1 MTRSILPPPV
11 FRTWMLL
18 RSLVQEGADT
28 PPLSLQQLVEITDQA
43 RSTFYRHLA
52 FLKANHV
59 LDWRTA
65 GRGELII
72 SFASDLDGV
81 YLSPGPG
88 HHDSRVRVVNS
99 PAGES
104 ESQNWD
110 ESLKSGTKSLKNGK
124 NCLKIEKIPL
134 S

>member
-1 MTRSILPPPV
+1 
-11 FRTWMLL
+11 MLL

-52 FLKANHV
+52 FLKANHM

-65 GRGELII
+65 GRGVLII

-81 YLSPGPG
+81 YLLPGPG
-88 HHDSRVRVVNS
+88 HHDSRARVVNP
-99 PAGES
+99 PAGGA
-104 ESQNWD
+104 NPKIGTK
-110 ESLKSGTKSLKNGK
+110 SLKSGTKSVKMGK
-124 NCLKIEKIPL
+124 TVSNREKSL
-134 S
+134 CTAA